1 MYYLT
6 KAVTQMNKK
15 SQFIDKWPPELQ
27 SYGYT
32 QVPNLLIE
40 HQHDMKITNSEFVVL
55 LGILRH
61 RQSPR
66 PSWPGPK
73 RLGRYNGL
81 KKLAIQINIRSL
93 KDKGIMNLDHR
104 AGTTSRYDITPL
116 QTKLLSYAHRIKK
129 PIPLYQKSNT
139 VVYQKTNTKEEELKK
154 KPRIRHEN
162 GGKPQSLAS
171 ILNNRGP

>member
-1 MYYLT
+1 
-6 KAVTQMNKK
+6 MNKK
-15 SQFIDKWPPELQ
+15 SLFIDKWPPELEP
-27 SYGYT
+27 YGYT

-40 HQHDMKITNSEFVVL
+40 HQHDMNITNSELVVL

-61 RQSPR
+61 RQSTV

-81 KKLAIQINIRSL
+81 KKLSIQINIRSL
-93 KDKGIMNLDHR
+93 KDKGIINLHHR
-104 AGTTSRYDITPL
+104 TGTTSRYDIAPL
-116 QTKLLSYAHRIKK
+116 QAKLLSYAHSIKK
-129 PIPLYQKSNT
+129 PIPLYQKSNG

-162 GGKPQSLAS
+162 SGKPQSLAS
-171 ILNNRGP
+171 ILSSRGP